1 MEKFKVLLTL
11 LLSLI
16 LAFGIWYIIFLF
28 LLNESNM
35 FMWPLFSKVI
45 YILLSF
51 VSASG
56 IAENLDNK

>member
-1 MEKFKVLLTL
+1 MEKFKVLGVL

-51 VSASG
+51 ASASG
-56 IAENLDNK
+56 IVENLDNK

>member
-51 VSASG
+51 ASASG

>member
-16 LAFGIWYIIFLF
+16 LAFGIWYIMFWF

-35 FMWPLFSKVI
+35 FMWSTFSKVI
-45 YILLSF
+45 YLILSF
-51 VSASG
+51 LSASG

>member
-1 MEKFKVLLTL
+1 MEKFKVLGVL

-16 LAFGIWYIIFLF
+16 LGFGIWYIIFLF

-45 YILLSF
+45 YIILSF

>member
-16 LAFGIWYIIFLF
+16 LAFGIWYIMFWF

-35 FMWPLFSKVI
+35 FMWPTFSKVI
-45 YILLSF
+45 YLILSF
-51 VSASG
+51 LSASG

>member
-1 MEKFKVLLTL
+1 MEKFKVLGVL

-16 LAFGIWYIIFLF
+16 LGFGIWYIMFWF

-35 FMWPLFSKVI
+35 FIWSTFSKVI
-45 YILLSF
+45 YITLSF
-51 VSASG
+51 LSASG

>member
-1 MEKFKVLLTL
+1 MEKFKVLGVL

-45 YILLSF
+45 YLILSF
-51 VSASG
+51 LSASG

>member
-1 MEKFKVLLTL
+1 MEKFKVLGVL

-51 VSASG
+51 ASASG

>member
-16 LAFGIWYIIFLF
+16 LAFGIWYIMFWF

-35 FMWPLFSKVI
+35 FMWSLFSKVI
-45 YILLSF
+45 YIILSF

>member
-1 MEKFKVLLTL
+1 MEKFKVLGVL

-16 LAFGIWYIIFLF
+16 LGFGIWYIIFLF

-51 VSASG
+51 ASASG

>member
-45 YILLSF
+45 YLILSF
-51 VSASG
+51 LSASG

>member
-1 MEKFKVLLTL
+1 MEKFKVLGVL

-45 YILLSF
+45 YIILSF

>member
-1 MEKFKVLLTL
+1 MEKFKVLGVL

-16 LAFGIWYIIFLF
+16 LAFGIWYIMFWF

-35 FMWPLFSKVI
+35 FMWSLFSKVI
-45 YILLSF
+45 YITLSF
-51 VSASG
+51 LSASG